1 VPARII
7 SGRTAALLAGLAEYH
22 TAHPL
27 QAGPGLE
34 DAKARWFRGVA
45 PAVVEAVIAGLVA
58 EKQVT
63 ATDTLSLAGHRPTL
77 SADESALEAWIDERY
92 RTAGLAPPDAALLP
106 AEARKPAPLVERV
119 VQHMVKTKVLV
130 RLDTLVF
137 HRDVLDVL
145 KREIAERKAQAADG
159 RATVDV
165 KTFKDT
171 YNVTRKYAIPLLEF
185 LDRERVTRRMGEAR
199 VVL

>member
-1 VPARII
+1 M
-7 SGRTAALLAGLAEYH
+7 
-22 TAHPL
+22 
-27 QAGPGLE
+27 
-34 DAKARWFRGVA
+34 
-45 PAVVEAVIAGLVA
+45 
-58 EKQVT
+58 T
-63 ATDTLSLAGHRPTL
+63 ATDTLSLANHRPTL
-77 SADESALEAWIDERY
+77 SADEAVLEAWLDERF
-92 RTAGLAPPDAALLP
+92 RGGGLAPPDLATLP
-106 AEARKPAPLVERV
+106 AEARRPAPLVERV

-137 HRDVLDVL
+137 HREVLETL
-145 KREIAERKAQAADG
+145 KREIAARKAQAADG